1 MTPEPGA
8 VFGPYELISHLGEG
22 GMATVWLAE
31 RRGAQGFRRKVALKL
46 LHPEAARDTKFVDQ
60 LRLEANTCASMDHPN
75 VVAVQDFVE
84 FEENF
89 GLVMAHVNGWTLEH
103 ILKHIPA
110 LPPRVGLEIIQG
122 LCRGLAYAHD
132 LTDEDGDPINLVHRD
147 LKPGNIML
155 DRSGTVKLM
164 DFGIVKSST
173 HDLKTAVGVTK
184 GTPAFMSPEQCFGN
198 QLDRRSDIFAL
209 GSIFYEMF
217 VGVPLYHSPGENHMK
232 ILRRIGDTEDDAM
245 DEKLDALIPQLGEQI
260 VGIMRGCL
268 RREVQDRFQ
277 HASEIVD
284 LTTPLI
290 PIARGPSILS
300 WLRATD
306 LDGMPAAPAAS
317 DPSSVLDLSEVDW
330 PDAEPEVDIHA
341 GTQVSPSAVPIMEPA
356 SSIEVAALRDTRD
369 GPVLPKQKELAPKKQ
384 PFVPSNR
391 LAAAIAA
398 LGVLVLIIGGAV
410 WWSQRPT
417 AVAHMPPEPTV
428 EQTTLEEVLT
438 DLTITDE
445 PTPTPTPEVAVE
457 ATPRPTPEPTP
468 APTREP
474 TPRPTPEPT
483 PEPVAEATETG
494 KLTVFTQPSTIV
506 FIDGRRIGETGRNT
520 RNMELSAGPH
530 TVRMECMVCEGEF
543 EGKVEEISVEVPAG
557 GRETVRRNWRTSD

>member
-60 LRLEANTCASMDHPN
+60 LRLEANTCAPMDHPN

-84 FEENF
+84 FGGNF

-103 ILKHIPA
+103 ILKYVPA

-132 LTDEDGDPINLVHRD
+132 LTDEDGSPINLVHRD

-173 HDLKTAVGVTK
+173 HDLKTAAGVTK

-198 QLDRRSDIFAL
+198 PLDRRSDIFAL

-217 VGVPLYHSPGENHMK
+217 VGTPLYHNPSDPGENHMR
-232 ILRRIGDTEDDAM
+232 ILRRIGDTEDDEM
-245 DEKLDALIPQLGEQI
+245 DEKLDALIPQLGDQI
-260 VGIMRGCL
+260 VGILRGCL
-268 RREVQDRFQ
+268 RREAQDRFQ

-306 LDGMPAAPAAS
+306 LDGEPSSPAAKNTIS
-317 DPSSVLDLSEVDW
+317 ELDLGNVDW
-330 PDAEPEVDIHA
+330 GELGLSESSGDIP
-341 GTQVSPSAVPIMEPA
+341 VMEPA
-356 SSIEVAALRDTRD
+356 SSIKVAALRATRD
-369 GPVLPKQKELAPKKQ
+369 SPVSPKQDKPAPKKQ

-398 LGVLVLIIGGAV
+398 LGVLVLVIGGAI

-417 AVAHMPPEPTV
+417 AVAHAPPQPTP
-428 EQTTLEEVLT
+428 ETTTPEEVLA
-438 DLTITDE
+438 DLTITVE
-445 PTPTPTPEVAVE
+445 ATPTPEVAVE
-457 ATPRPTPEPTP
+457 ATPRPTPEPTATP
-468 APTREP
+468 VREPTPTP

-483 PEPVAEATETG
+483 PEPVAEVAETG

-506 FIDGRRIGETGRNT
+506 FIDGQRIGETGRNT
-520 RNMELSAGPH
+520 RNMELPAGPH
-530 TVRMECMVCEGEF
+530 TVRMECMVCEGDF
-543 EGKVEEISVEVPAG
+543 EGKVEEISVDIPAG
-557 GRETVRRNWRTSD
+557 GRETVRRNWRISD